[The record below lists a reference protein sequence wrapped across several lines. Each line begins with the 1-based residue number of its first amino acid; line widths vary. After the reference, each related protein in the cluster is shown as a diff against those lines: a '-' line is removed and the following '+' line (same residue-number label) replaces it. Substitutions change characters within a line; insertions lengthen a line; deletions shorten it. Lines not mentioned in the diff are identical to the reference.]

1 MNPAKTLITP
11 FFLILL
17 LTTASHGATDQDVIS
32 MTLPESL
39 IQQAISKSLPLLFK
53 AQSDT
58 LNGSIAVDRIE
69 NLQLLQNSL
78 SSRITLSGHQLSII
92 TTVAGHDLHMNIG
105 SLTMAFQCNATIR
118 FDAQQQTLYIIPVIT
133 GVQSTDKQKT
143 EVASTLALLFNNR
156 EFPLKIE
163 KLEPIVTE
171 TGNKLLNIS
180 MTLHRIDIQP
190 DKVVLSIIPQ
200 LTSTAKKNGVESQ
213 SLSTPNRESKASAP
227 AQLPLSVFS
236 GASPLN
242 SG

>member
-1 MNPAKTLITP
+1 MKHIFACYKENLSDLVKDLNPNKIFTLKDATIYNRLSKVIRIKPDDSFILFDEAIHITIKADESTLAKNR
-11 FFLILL
+11 
-17 LTTASHGATDQDVIS
+17 VIS
-32 MTLPESL
+32 GTITAKENNKPHKRPITFYLPILKKEALES
-39 IQQAISKSLPLLFK
+39 AIYS
-53 AQSDT
+53 A
-58 LNGSIAVDRIE
+58 A
-69 NLQLLQNSL
+69 
-78 SSRITLSGHQLSII
+78 
-92 TTVAGHDLHMNIG
+92 AIG
-105 SLTMAFQCNATIR
+105 VQH
-118 FDAQQQTLYIIPVIT
+118 IIPVIT